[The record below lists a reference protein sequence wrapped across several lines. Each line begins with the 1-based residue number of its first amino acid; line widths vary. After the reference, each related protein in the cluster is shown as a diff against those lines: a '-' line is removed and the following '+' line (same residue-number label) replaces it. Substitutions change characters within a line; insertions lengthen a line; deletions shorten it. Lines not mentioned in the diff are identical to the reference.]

1 MQCRLSV
8 QMLNICTVIFHCI
21 QRGIQKISSNKTKVT
36 NIPFY
41 FLLQHQFLEFFI
53 KAEFNYT
60 NFWST
65 YRLLFVGFDV
75 VIFLCHSHTPE
86 LNPSTVPINYTD
98 YRWSQMQDFSAFWSQ
113 FDSYAMS
120 FYWHPQIL
128 FDNKLKWFTHS
139 CAHTYIR
146 TIWLPEYLNIHMY
159 VFIYTCMYFIVKIKL
174 HCRRATLFYWY
185 SMFSLRCCPVLYS
198 FN

>member
-8 QMLNICTVIFHCI
+8 QMLNICTVICHYI
-21 QRGIQKISSNKTKVT
+21 QRRIQKISSNKTKVT

-41 FLLQHQFLEFFI
+41 FPLQHQFLEVFI

-65 YRLLFVGFDV
+65 YSLLFVGFDV

-98 YRWSQMQDFSAFWSQ
+98 YRCSQMQDFSAFLVTVW
-113 FDSYAMS
+113 
-120 FYWHPQIL
+120 
-128 FDNKLKWFTHS
+128 
-139 CAHTYIR
+139 
-146 TIWLPEYLNIHMY
+146 
-159 VFIYTCMYFIVKIKL
+159 FIYVVVLFTSSDPTLQLIKTIHILMCTHLYMYHMITRIFKYTNVCMYLCVYIFYCSNKI
-174 HCRRATLFYWY
+174 TL
-185 SMFSLRCCPVLYS
+185 
-198 FN
+198 